1 LKEYQEVIT
10 LGKTAQE
17 LFPSQPISYYFMGL
31 SYMQDKQYV
40 SAAEQFNTGKLMVI
54 DNLNLLAQFY
64 ASLGD
69 AYHALDE
76 VKDSDAAYDKSLEI
90 LPENTYV
97 LNNYSYYLSLRNK
110 KLDKASEMMKLCV
123 ELSPN
128 QPSYE
133 DTYAWIFYQ
142 LKDYTNALVWIEKAI
157 ASGGSS
163 SATIVEH
170 YGDILYQLSK
180 TEQALEQWL
189 KAQELGSES
198 EWIERKIAD
207 KKLYE

>member
-1 LKEYQEVIT
+1 
-10 LGKTAQE
+10 
-17 LFPSQPISYYFMGL
+17 
-31 SYMQDKQYV
+31 
-40 SAAEQFNTGKLMVI
+40 
-54 DNLNLLAQFY
+54 
-64 ASLGD
+64 
-69 AYHALDE
+69 
-76 VKDSDAAYDKSLEI
+76 
-90 LPENTYV
+90 
-97 LNNYSYYLSLRNK
+97 
-110 KLDKASEMMKLCV
+110 
-123 ELSPN
+123 
-128 QPSYE
+128 
-133 DTYAWIFYQ
+133 